1 MKMYNNNISR
11 QQHGFVALSVLGIPL
26 KGKDAKKSIAILEL
40 KDPGFNLCKY
50 QNKEIDKL
58 REVIPPFLNKIKH
71 F

>member
-1 MKMYNNNISR
+1 M
-11 QQHGFVALSVLGIPL
+11 ALSVLGISL
-26 KGKDAKKSIAILEL
+26 KGKDYAKKSIAILEL